1 MADNYVKVYCS
12 LCWNEFYQC
21 AVLFCEILLCFI
33 ESETMAFKFKVK
45 TLKFNNLIFGK

>member
-1 MADNYVKVYCS
+1 MTNNYVKVYCS

-21 AVLFCEILLCFI
+21 AVLFLCFI
-33 ESETMAFKFKVK
+33 ESETTVFKLKVK